1 MLRNQHKSVNFVD
14 GKMAKKQYISSERGV
29 TRLARNKRMRQGG
42 VSGASSAG
50 GGVNTSVT
58 ITGGELDES
67 IASTLHTHDN
77 LDTLDQLEMNDGYL
91 WFGDV
96 KANAGHADTAGVA
109 SVAEVARELDRGA
122 AIYREKLS
130 KVDADEAAGVIT
142 FGAGALTRGDVGSV
156 QCVRGW
162 NGSGWT
168 ISAAG
173 SAEVNDLV
181 VRRSMKVFELLIQ
194 QVRSTGGEIV
204 VSAANGRVSAVS
216 GNVVTIESGSDTA
229 DAFGNMF
236 AVGDIVVCR
245 RWDNTMSVT
254 HEWSAI
260 VGNVSGN
267 AIRLDS
273 LEGDQPKVGDQ
284 VVQMGS
290 VDDTER
296 QGVVTISASEGGEPR
311 ITIMGGVDSLDTG
324 GKVRAVLGGLSGVRD
339 AMFGNLTGYGL
350 YSDNAYLRGEFRLQ
364 NGEEVGASLQVL
376 QDQVSSVVRGM
387 SADGNLV
394 VNGMM
399 EWFDGWAWT
408 DVDRRNGTVQRED
421 EHVIISGDALA
432 VHEAARYTYP
442 RSHYDNVN
450 GRPCLHVYT
459 GTDITGELTLPTG
472 VSELTG
478 MKLSVWLKTGDD
490 FDITIGGV
498 TYECIIRGTSVAE
511 SDNNGWE
518 RHEFTLDLAWGDTSA
533 RPTLTMHAYDEAL
546 VADVRLYQPVSSE
559 IKQTADEIELSVG
572 NELQSTG
579 IDITQHQITLKG
591 DTLVQTGD
599 YSGSLFTSR
608 IIDGVEK
615 SVFASDLVI
624 TEQVIATWP
633 TGEKRITI
641 NYNASGALQYWY
653 PIGEG
658 ETTQRLMRS
667 EEISYDTN
675 GSINGF
681 KVVFYNRDGSV
692 RWVQNANGTI
702 SGTGSTPPAPVINW
716 VAHWYVDCGQHD
728 EPIEQWDVQ
737 SALQP
742 NLTLWSKN
750 GGSGKMYYDTSLS
763 EDSTATE
770 NDESGKEFDGWVC
783 DPQMEWVATPEL
795 GDGTGYYRRWVAQ
808 YVDGVLKQEEYK
820 RITTKD

>member
-478 MKLSVWLKTGDD
+478 VKLSVWLKTGDD

-559 IKQTADEIELSVG
+559 IKQTADEIELSVKKG
-572 NELQSTG
+572 LQRTG
-579 IDITQHQITLKG
+579 VDITTGKITLTASNVEVSDG
-591 DTLVQTGD
+591 
-599 YSGSLFTSR
+599 SGASAMFTTKT
-608 IIDGVEK
+608 IDGVSK
-615 SVFASDLVI
+615 AVFNANIIVS
-624 TEQVIATWP
+624 EEVIATWP
-633 TGEKRITI
+633 DGTKRITI
-641 NYNASGALQYWY
+641 NHGGDGVIKYYYPNGQVMKEEVITYNSSGNIDGYQ
-653 PIGEG
+653 
-658 ETTQRLMRS
+658 T
-667 EEISYDTN
+667 
-675 GSINGF
+675 
-681 KVVFYNRDGSV
+681 VFYNADGSV
-692 RWVQNANGTI
+692 RWRQDKGGAINT
-702 SGTGSTPPAPVINW
+702 SPTINW
-716 VAHWYVDCGQHD
+716 VLSHWVYCEYHGEAD
-728 EPIEQWDVQ
+728 ENVWNQVAILSPDV
-737 SALQP
+737 L
-742 NLTLWSKN
+742 LWQYRL
-750 GGSGKMYYDTSLS
+750 GSGAYYEDGSLA

-770 NDESGKEFDGWVC
+770 TDEAGHEYTGIVC
-783 DPQMEWVATPEL
+783 DPICEWINEPERE
-795 GDGTGYYRRWVAQ
+795 GGGYNRRRVVTITNGIITA
-808 YVDGVLKQEEYK
+808 DEYK
-820 RITTKD
+820 IITT

>member
-162 NGSGWT
+162 SGSGWT
-168 ISAAG
+168 ISAG
-173 SAEVNDLV
+173 GDAEVSDLV

-478 MKLSVWLKTGDD
+478 VKLSVWLKTGDD

-559 IKQTADEIELSVG
+559 IKQTADEIELSVKNG
-572 NELQSTG
+572 LQRTG
-579 IDITQHQITLKG
+579 IDITTGKITLTASNVEVSDG
-591 DTLVQTGD
+591 
-599 YSGSLFTSR
+599 SGASAMFTTKT
-608 IIDGVEK
+608 IDGVSK
-615 SVFASDLVI
+615 AVFNANIIVS
-624 TEQVIATWP
+624 EEVIATWP
-633 TGEKRITI
+633 DGTKRITI
-641 NYNASGALQYWY
+641 NHGGDGVIKYYYPNGQVMKEEVITYNSSGNIDGYQ
-653 PIGEG
+653 
-658 ETTQRLMRS
+658 T
-667 EEISYDTN
+667 
-675 GSINGF
+675 
-681 KVVFYNRDGSV
+681 VFYNADGSV
-692 RWVQNANGTI
+692 RWRQDKGGAINT
-702 SGTGSTPPAPVINW
+702 SPTINW
-716 VAHWYVDCGQHD
+716 VLSHWVYCEYHGEAD
-728 EPIEQWDVQ
+728 ENVWNQVAILSPDV
-737 SALQP
+737 L
-742 NLTLWSKN
+742 LWQYRL
-750 GGSGKMYYDTSLS
+750 GSGAYYEDGSLA

-770 NDESGKEFDGWVC
+770 TDEAGHEYTGIVC
-783 DPQMEWVATPEL
+783 DPICEWINEPERE
-795 GDGTGYYRRWVAQ
+795 GGGYNRRRVVTITNGIITA
-808 YVDGVLKQEEYK
+808 DEYK
-820 RITTKD
+820 IITT